1 MTEYAPNSEHEI
13 AHAAALIENQL
24 LPGGFLYEVADA
36 KAEMPDGLSANE
48 VAGIVLPEPAPQSGS
63 GVVLEARWT
72 FVESAQ
78 AAEGVKAAN
87 EANSDRIFETAIA
100 LGMRRIKDGE
110 RLPEDT
116 ELIDPVKAV
125 YVVEGGGNKTSVVR
139 RGVAIKGMK
148 DVYGDD
154 ISGNTLYQFGS
165 SRAIPPTRKDSS
177 VNPEHKTIRELAGDF
192 LPEDTFTEFDA
203 NVATALAEG
212 YVLKEDANVSGND
225 LVAKELIMRHG
236 TDPTLPL
243 LILVQPSG
251 PRLEEALD
259 TFGKELEGRQVVLA
273 TNGQYRAKGQSQVD
287 LWAADRGVSTLPT
300 VTLGD
305 EPGDSFDFKD
315 GQIVVP
321 NRPESA
327 YVNDFIVLRRLAL
340 KQLPDQA

>member
-13 AHAAALIENQL
+13 AHTAALIENQL
-24 LPGGFLYEVADA
+24 IPGGFLYDVAAA
-36 KAEMPDGLSANE
+36 KAEMPEGLSANE
-48 VAGIVLPEPAPQSGS
+48 IAGIVLPEPAPQTGS

-72 FVESAQ
+72 FVENAQ
-78 AAEGVKAAN
+78 AADGVKAAN
-87 EANSDRIFETAIA
+87 AANSDRIFETAIA

-116 ELIDPVKAV
+116 GLIDPAKAV

-139 RGVAIKGMK
+139 RGVAIKAMK
-148 DVYGDD
+148 EVYGDD

-165 SRAIPPTRKDSS
+165 GRAIPPTRKDTSA
-177 VNPEHKTIRELAGDF
+177 NPEHKTIRELAGEF

-203 NVATALAEG
+203 NAATALAEG
-212 YVLKEDANVSGND
+212 DFVDEDVDVSDNELNAKQ
-225 LVAKELIMRHG
+225 LVMKHA
-236 TDPTLPL
+236 TDPTLPRL
-243 LILVQPSG
+243 VLVQPSG
-251 PRLEEALD
+251 PRLEEALNI
-259 TFGKELEGRQVVLA
+259 FGKELEGRQIVLA

-287 LWAADRGVSTLPT
+287 LWAADRGVKMMPT

-340 KQLPDQA
+340 KQLSDQA